1 MQGGE
6 PPRAQ
11 AMVRMSPAVWRT
23 ELSPVTGQ
31 RGGQPDAG
39 APTPPPRG
47 LEAGVT
53 TVSFCAAVYSSST
66 DALRPHTPQD
76 SKNGVLGNVAESGRE
91 SPQTTQVLGSIL
103 SLCLGKRKLQIPLK
117 TPGKSGT
124 GEGTYPTCRWKL
136 SLAPMRGVC
145 LPPLISHSPAIIQWG
160 GEKDR
165 GETAPRRRPP
175 FFHCPEAIKSSRWQT
190 WRLPRPQLIGVSP

>member
-6 PPRAQ
+6 LPRAQ
-11 AMVRMSPAVWRT
+11 AVEGMSPAVWRT
-23 ELSPVTGQ
+23 AMTPVTGQ
-31 RGGQPDAG
+31 RAGQLDAG

-66 DALRPHTPQD
+66 NVLRPCTPQV
-76 SKNGVLGNVAESGRE
+76 SKNGMLGNVAESGRE
-91 SPQTTQVLGSIL
+91 SPQSTQVLGSIL
-103 SLCLGKRKLQIPLK
+103 SLRLGKRKLQIPLQ

-124 GEGTYPTCRWKL
+124 GKGTYPTCRWKL

-160 GEKDR
+160 AEKER

-175 FFHCPEAIKSSRWQT
+175 FFHCPE
-190 WRLPRPQLIGVSP
+190 GN